1 MTGLQGQAGNRV
13 ADGELP
19 REGGPDRPVTP
30 VAVGVLFQADGRF
43 LLTTRP
49 PGKAYAGHWEFP
61 GGKIEAGETVAQALR
76 RELQEE
82 LGITIHDPKPWK
94 TELIDYPHALV
105 ELQFCQVH
113 QWSGELQMKEGQ
125 DFAWQQLPLSV
136 SPVLPGTWPVLEWLA
151 QAQSSISNSALPT
164 DA

>member
-1 MTGLQGQAGNRV
+1 MTEPTVRV
-13 ADGELP
+13 VDASEP
-19 REGGPDRPVTP
+19 RVGGSQRSLTQ

-61 GGKIEAGETVAQALR
+61 GGKVEAGETLVQALT

-82 LGITIHDPKPWK
+82 LGISIAHPQAWK
-94 TELIDYPHALV
+94 TERIDYPHALV
-105 ELQFCQVH
+105 ELHFFKAFEWQ
-113 QWSGELQMKEGQ
+113 GELQMKEGQ
-125 DFAWQQLPLSV
+125 QFSWERLPVQV
-136 SPVLPGTWPVLEWLA
+136 SPVLPGTVPVLEWLA

-164 DA
+164 VA